1 MGGVIER
8 EKDLAKWHS
17 AADTKIKAISN
28 CMTKYSRQ
36 AKKQW
41 KKKRTDWAIIL
52 WKCSK
57 IGILGYLIL
66 HRYPNNECWWL
77 EDLLSE
83 PQLGY

>member
-1 MGGVIER
+1 MTKYSCQRKRMGGVIER

-41 KKKRTDWAIIL
+41 KKKEQTGPSFSGNAVKLAFWVT
-52 WKCSK
+52 
-57 IGILGYLIL
+57 
-66 HRYPNNECWWL
+66 
-77 EDLLSE
+77 
-83 PQLGY
+83 